1 MQIAKGYEMTNV
13 LVVKEHSEAIKSG
26 QSDLKQVGEEI
37 QSKWFDKYLLA
48 QLGDQSKMLF
58 NISWTLNGSRAKA
71 NTSRRRSCRMK
82 FPPCPSSNWEHH
94 KEIINGFKEL
104 ALVIYI

>member
-37 QSKWFDKYLLA
+37 QSKWFEI
-48 QLGDQSKMLF
+48 
-58 NISWTLNGSRAKA
+58 NISWHSWATKAKCCSISRG
-71 NTSRRRSCRMK
+71 RSTAA
-82 FPPCPSSNWEHH
+82 
-94 KEIINGFKEL
+94 
-104 ALVIYI
+104 ALRQTPAAEEAVG